1 MSSRRRQPII
11 EVPEEH
17 PDERWMASYMDMV
30 TVLMC
35 LFIVLFAMST
45 VDQKKFEELANSL
58 ATGFGAEA
66 SETVDTA
73 EGVVVPPALV
83 EEGATGFSTM
93 ELAEQEVARLDSLE
107 EQIRT
112 ALEARNLQHTVTF
125 EYTER
130 GLVVRLVGSETYFET
145 NRTDLIGVA
154 PQVLDAI
161 GPVLAPTP
169 YEISVEGHAD
179 LRASAFPYDT
189 NWELSSG
196 RATAVLR
203 HLVETNGV
211 VAERIGAVGYG
222 SSRPAAAGSTAE
234 ELALNRRVDIVVLSS
249 QPDEVR
255 ALLAGVA
262 AETSAAGT
270 GVPESSAADTGTPET
285 SGVG

>member
-1 MSSRRRQPII
+1 MSSRRRAQPV
-11 EVPEEH
+11 EVPDEH

-73 EGVVVPPALV
+73 EGVVVPAQLM
-83 EEGATGFSTM
+83 EEDAVGFSPV
-93 ELAEQEVARLDSLE
+93 ELARLEVARLDSLE
-107 EQIRT
+107 EQIRL
-112 ALEARNLQHTVTF
+112 ALEAKNLLHAVTF
-125 EYTER
+125 ELTER

-179 LRASAFPYDT
+179 LRASVFPYDT

-203 HLVETNGV
+203 HLVENNGV
-211 VAERIGAVGYG
+211 AAARIGAVGYG
-222 SSRPAAAGSTAE
+222 SSRPAAAGGTAE
-234 ELALNRRVDIVVLSS
+234 ELALNRRVDIVVLSD

-262 AETSAAGT
+262 AETG
-270 GVPESSAADTGTPET
+270 
-285 SGVG
+285 GVG